1 MKELTELI
9 YNIDENRKFMV
20 VFSLP
25 RKWHCFCCEDDNRWR
40 VREGKPPLSFRTRVV
55 GITFW
60 RNFFYSMRYPN
71 KEKYEDKVVPV
82 ITSWNLVCESGHL
95 IICDNTGYSHTRPY
109 RSFAG
114 RIKNIWRRISGED
127 SSPSLK
133 EYFNKR
139 TRVKGVKADLVVLD
153 ELASIEED

>member
-25 RKWHCFCCEDDNRWR
+25 RKWYCFSCEDDNRWR
-40 VREGKPPLSFRTRVV
+40 VREGKPIPSFRTRVV
-55 GITFW
+55 GISFW
-60 RNFFYSMRYPN
+60 RNFFYSMRYPD

-109 RSFAG
+109 KFFWKDFEFSSDYLQLSSDNELYPFLPKIREDITAL
-114 RIKNIWRRISGED
+114 IKDIPDFEE
-127 SSPSLK
+127 K
-133 EYFNKR
+133 EVSR
-139 TRVKGVKADLVVLD
+139 
-153 ELASIEED
+153 